1 MSRRANKPAEAPD
14 PAANPH
20 LFGHEAVL
28 ARWQRAWRAGRL
40 AHAWLLAGPRGV
52 GKTTLACRLARLW
65 LAGAPDHA
73 AGDDPASP
81 IFRQVASGA
90 HPDFHRLA
98 PRHKGIVRGRR
109 AELSAEEVRDKLA
122 LLQQT
127 GLAGHRRVCL
137 IEDAEA
143 ALNEEGENAL
153 LKLLE
158 EPPPGL
164 LFLIVV
170 QRPGLLPPTI
180 ASRCVSLR
188 LRPLGLEDM
197 RRAVA
202 ALAPDLADDPSFP
215 ALLELA
221 EGSPGRLLE
230 AAAGGW
236 LEAYAGL
243 ADALARGGLGA
254 SLEAAELVVERAR
267 LEGAS
272 AAAEL
277 LGTLL
282 RRAARVAAARPPAVE
297 LVPGEA
303 AMLAGLAQGLGLD
316 RALAMWDKLGA
327 LAAGVE
333 GLNLDPLQAFLPLVS
348 SLGGA
353 AAPARERVPS

>member
-1 MSRRANKPAEAPD
+1 MSRAARKPLELPD

-20 LFGHEAVL
+20 LFGQEEAL
-28 ARWQRAWRAGRL
+28 ARWRRAWRAGRL
-40 AHAWLLAGPRGV
+40 AHAWLLSGPRGV

-65 LAGAPDHA
+65 LSGDPEHA
-73 AGDDPASP
+73 AEADPTTP
-81 IFRQVASGA
+81 LFRQVASGA

-127 GLAGHRRVCL
+127 GLSGHRRVCL

-180 ASRCVSLR
+180 ASRCVGLR
-188 LRPLGLEDM
+188 LRPLGEDAM

-202 ALAPDLADDPSFP
+202 ALAADLSGDPSFP

-230 AAAGGW
+230 AAASGW
-236 LEAYAGL
+236 LEAYAAL
-243 ADALARGGLGA
+243 ADALAREGLA
-254 SLEAAELVVERAR
+254 AR
-267 LEGAS
+267 L

-277 LGTLL
+277 LAERARQEGVPATAELLGALL
-282 RRAARVAAARPPAVE
+282 RRAARVAAGRPPAIE

-303 AMLAGLAQGLGLD
+303 AMLRRLAQALGLD

-327 LAAGVE
+327 LAASVE
-333 GLNLDPLQAFLPLVS
+333 GLNLDPLQALLPLVS

-353 AAPARERVPS
+353 AAPARERAPS